1 MKTNLLALCLVT
13 LQVACLAQDNGS
25 SKEKR
30 QWWRS
35 YTGESIPDGKD
46 RRLEFSG
53 IGQGA
58 EHLEGTFYLIRVNKR
73 SYPIVLIKGHLNKA
87 GEFAANVSLEV
98 SNQESGN
105 WKEIE
110 SSLSKKV
117 DVTLTAAR
125 HIDKL
130 SIQIQLD
137 ALQPCIGTFK
147 FGRITLQTGERAVV
161 PLIWLTEQGQ

>member
-1 MKTNLLALCLVT
+1 MKTNLLSLCLVA
-13 LQVACLAQDNGS
+13 LQITCLAQDNGNS
-25 SKEKR
+25 NDNR

-35 YTGESIPDGKD
+35 YTGESITDGRD

-58 EHLEGTFYLIRVNKR
+58 EHLEGTFYLIRLNRR

-87 GEFAANVSLEV
+87 GEFTANVSLEV
-98 SNQESGN
+98 SNQENGK
-105 WKEIE
+105 WKEVE

-117 DVTLTAAR
+117 DVTLTAGR

-137 ALQPCIGTFK
+137 ALQPYIGTFK
-147 FGRITLQTGERAVV
+147 FGRISLQTGERAVI